1 MEQRPIPAADMSA
14 NELASESRDESGSGG
29 HEAASLVKTA
39 IAASE
44 RLRMDHSEL
53 QGIVTALEADQRKV
67 AEASDKARD
76 LSERALERL
85 SEGTTMI
92 RSSFVQI
99 SDLLEVVEA
108 LTRHVTGFAS
118 AMDQVRRSSHEIGQI
133 AETTNVLA
141 LNAAIEAARA
151 GSAGRSFAVVA
162 NEVKNLASKASIASH
177 EIGQTIDALGSEAEQ
192 VIGKIESGARASDE
206 AKASIGKIE
215 ETIQAVC
222 ELIVAV
228 DGQNDHITRATSKIS
243 DHVHNVQEVLAG
255 IDRAAT
261 ESERKL
267 RRAG

>member
-1 MEQRPIPAADMSA
+1 
-14 NELASESRDESGSGG
+14 
-29 HEAASLVKTA
+29 
-39 IAASE
+39 
-44 RLRMDHSEL
+44 MDHSEL

-162 NEVKNLASKASIASH
+162 NEVKSLASKASIASH
-177 EIGQTIDALGSEAEQ
+177 EIGKTVDALGEEAEQ

-215 ETIQAVC
+215 ETIQGVC
-222 ELIVAV
+222 ELIVEV
-228 DGQNDHITRATSKIS
+228 DGQNDRISRTTSKIG
-243 DHVHNVQEVLAG
+243 DHVYSVQKVLAG
-255 IDRAAT
+255 IGRAAP
-261 ESERKL
+261 EK
-267 RRAG
+267 